1 MYFPAPIP
9 SALPALRLVWR
20 TWIECEERFDV
31 NAGEPMKLRQYSAR
45 MEASTKH
52 WILNERELDNRVLN
66 SRICTSSADT
76 LLLQISFVKF
86 Y

>member
-1 MYFPAPIP
+1 
-9 SALPALRLVWR
+9 
-20 TWIECEERFDV
+20 
-31 NAGEPMKLRQYSAR
+31 MKLRQYSAR